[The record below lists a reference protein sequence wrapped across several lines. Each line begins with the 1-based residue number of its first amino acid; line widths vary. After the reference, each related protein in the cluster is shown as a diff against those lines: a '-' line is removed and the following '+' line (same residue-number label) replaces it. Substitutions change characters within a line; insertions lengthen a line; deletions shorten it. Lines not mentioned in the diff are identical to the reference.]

1 MEIVTIEG
9 KDCGEVFIYALSTC
23 IWCKK
28 TKNLLHELGVK
39 YSYVDVDLV
48 EGDEQDKVYD
58 DMKKFSPDFSFPTVV
73 IDKSKCIIGYKENDI
88 KSILETK

>member
-1 MEIVTIEG
+1 MEIINIEG

-28 TKNLLHELGVK
+28 TKKLLHDLGIK

-48 EGDEQDKVYD
+48 EDYEQDKVFE
-58 DMKKFSPDFSFPTVV
+58 DMKKFSPSFSFPTVV
-73 IDKSKCIIGYKENDI
+73 IDNSRCIIGYKENEI
-88 KSILETK
+88 KSILEAK